1 MWLALAL
8 AVIEARVCGRV
19 FNLFSCYVPLVMCEY
34 PSTAKVWHTLN
45 IGKSPRVT
53 NNLIISGAVH
63 GQMAAHCL
71 GVVCQ
76 TLPVLR

>member
-1 MWLALAL
+1 MAL

-45 IGKSPRVT
+45 TVSYT
-53 NNLIISGAVH
+53 HL
-63 GQMAAHCL
+63 
-71 GVVCQ
+71 
-76 TLPVLR
+76 TLPTKRIV